1 LIREREKWS
10 ANDPFERGI
19 WRECFRSFWE
29 REREKKWSANDPFE
43 RGIWRECLR
52 SFGGRER
59 ERESR
64 AIDPFGA
71 LEWSLHFSLQ
81 VLSYAP
87 QTLSFFSL
95 PFFLS
100 VSVCASLSPQT
111 QEYST
116 AHASYMYPE
125 S

>member
-1 LIREREKWS
+1 MILLREGSGGSAFDPLGREK
-10 ANDPFERGI
+10 
-19 WRECFRSFWE
+19 E
-29 REREKKWSANDPFE
+29 REREIST
-43 RGIWRECLR
+43 
-52 SFGGRER
+52 
-59 ERESR
+59 R

-95 PFFLS
+95 PFFLT

-116 AHASYMYPE
+116 VHASYMYAE

>member
-1 LIREREKWS
+1 VLSILL
-10 ANDPFERGI
+10 G
-19 WRECFRSFWE
+19 E
-29 REREKKWSANDPFE
+29 RERERNGVQMILLREGSGGSAFDPL
-43 RGIWRECLR
+43 GREK
-52 SFGGRER
+52 ER
-59 ERESR
+59 EREISTR

-95 PFFLS
+95 PFFLT

-116 AHASYMYPE
+116 VHASYMYAE

>member
-1 LIREREKWS
+1 MILLREGSGGSAFDPFGRERDRRNGVQMILLREGSGGS
-10 ANDPFERGI
+10 AFDP
-19 WRECFRSFWE
+19 
-29 REREKKWSANDPFE
+29 
-43 RGIWRECLR
+43 L
-52 SFGGRER
+52 GGER

>member
-1 LIREREKWS
+1 VLSILL
-10 ANDPFERGI
+10 G
-19 WRECFRSFWE
+19 E
-29 REREKKWSANDPFE
+29 REREKWSANDPFE

-52 SFGGRER
+52 SFGERER
-59 ERESR
+59 EREREISTR

-95 PFFLS
+95 LFFLS

-116 AHASYMYPE
+116 VHASYMYAE